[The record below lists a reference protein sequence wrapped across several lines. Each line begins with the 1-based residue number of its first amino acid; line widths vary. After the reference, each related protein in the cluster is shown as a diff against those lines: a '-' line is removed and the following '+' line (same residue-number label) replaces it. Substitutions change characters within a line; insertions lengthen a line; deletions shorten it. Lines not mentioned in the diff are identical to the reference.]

1 MRKLIEKFNK
11 AFLETA
17 TNHKHRKNNEKNQ
30 KNFSNKIPK
39 PIILSL
45 WRYRM
50 SMESFLLSAP
60 QKRKTEKKS
69 GRNKDALEKWK
80 KEPKESIFDHSRM
93 CNQECVD
100 LCAGNEKERKNHIK
114 VIDKHPKANISWWKS
129 NGETK
134 KKRNWNCDQKR
145 TTGVKRHIC
154 SLCDPVQ
161 DTSAFL
167 VHIRPHKTRIHT
179 RKKHKLR
186 ESNRFCLSQGRKKTD
201 HIDSTESERAKRE
214 KS

>member
-69 GRNKDALEKWK
+69 GRNKDALEK
-80 KEPKESIFDHSRM
+80 
-93 CNQECVD
+93 
-100 LCAGNEKERKNHIK
+100 
-114 VIDKHPKANISWWKS
+114 
-129 NGETK
+129 
-134 KKRNWNCDQKR
+134 
-145 TTGVKRHIC
+145 
-154 SLCDPVQ
+154 
-161 DTSAFL
+161 
-167 VHIRPHKTRIHT
+167 
-179 RKKHKLR
+179 
-186 ESNRFCLSQGRKKTD
+186 
-201 HIDSTESERAKRE
+201 
-214 KS
+214 